1 MPENDFCLSMHAT
14 DRTEWVGEGER
25 RGKRGVGKR
34 RGKGG
39 EREGRAG
46 TGRGKR
52 GKGERRGKE
61 GGGEDKVGEGRGS
74 HTKERSLSIFLRSQR
89 GLVAT

>member
-1 MPENDFCLSMHAT
+1 MWV
-14 DRTEWVGEGER
+14 WVG
-25 RGKRGVGKR
+25 
-34 RGKGG
+34 
-39 EREGRAG
+39 GRAG
-46 TGRGKR
+46 GR
-52 GKGERRGKE
+52 EASKE

>member
-1 MPENDFCLSMHAT
+1 M
-14 DRTEWVGEGER
+14 
-25 RGKRGVGKR
+25 GKR

-46 TGRGKR
+46 KGRGKR

-61 GGGEDKVGEGRGS
+61 GGGEDKVS
-74 HTKERSLSIFLRSQR
+74 HTKERSLSIFFRSQR

>member
-1 MPENDFCLSMHAT
+1 M
-14 DRTEWVGEGER
+14 
-25 RGKRGVGKR
+25 GKR

-46 TGRGKR
+46 KGRGKR

-61 GGGEDKVGEGRGS
+61 GGGEDKGGEGRVGEAIPKKGHFQFFLDPKGALLQHKLKS
-74 HTKERSLSIFLRSQR
+74 YFAFSLSFFSCMIHW
-89 GLVAT
+89 

>member
-1 MPENDFCLSMHAT
+1 M
-14 DRTEWVGEGER
+14 
-25 RGKRGVGKR
+25 GKR

-46 TGRGKR
+46 KGRGKR

-61 GGGEDKVGEGRGS
+61 GGGEDKVGEGRVGEAIPKKGHFQFFLDPKGALLQHKLKS
-74 HTKERSLSIFLRSQR
+74 YFAFSLSFFSCTIHW
-89 GLVAT
+89 